1 MHIAFAVVVLA
12 LALLHGSRLWG
23 LYEGQPLLH
32 RLGRLVITVAAVQVS
47 LGILAFF
54 AIQFRVEGVPR
65 PAWDVLLTTAHQAC
79 GSVLLGCSVMGALW
93 SRRLL
98 VQTKAAAVPNV

>member
-1 MHIAFAVVVLA
+1 
-12 LALLHGSRLWG
+12 
-23 LYEGQPLLH
+23 
-32 RLGRLVITVAAVQVS
+32 VAAVQVS

-54 AIQFRVEGVPR
+54 AVQFRVEGASR
-65 PAWDVLLTTAHQAC
+65 STWDVLLTTAHQAC

-98 VQTKAAAVPNV
+98 VQAEDQTSPRA